1 MIGDAVA
8 CTSDQHVLGEG
19 ARWDARRGELLRV
32 DIMDGLV
39 FRDRVDNDGG
49 LIPIRT
55 YEVPGTV
62 GAIIPVEGDEG
73 SLTASNRGFVHLAPD
88 GSLHPLVEVAP
99 EGTRMND
106 ASCDPQGRCWAGT
119 KAHDN
124 RAGGGALYRLDRDGH
139 TRLMLDGLT
148 ISNGLGWSPDGATM
162 YLADTIPRVIHPV
175 AFDGERGT
183 ISNGRVLVTVTEGA
197 GPDGLTVDAARATS
211 GWRSSEQDA
220 STGIALTVC
229 FARSSTSPPWKPPPA
244 HSRVRDRIA
253 STSPPRPRIGATNS
267 VSPSPPPGSPIGST
281 LMSPDVRR
289 HHSVPIERGGPKC
302 PHDTVAPHQVKASP
316 LMRSGRLR
324 QGSGSNRAANVRFRS
339 TQAGPL
345 VK

>member
-73 SLTASNRGFVHLAPD
+73 WLLASNRGFVHLAPD

-162 YLADTIPRVIHPV
+162 YLADTIPRVIHAF

-197 GPDGLTVDAARATS
+197 GPDGLTVDAAGDIWVAIFGAGRVHRYCPDGVLREELHVPAMETTS
-211 GWRSSEQDA
+211 CA
-220 STGIALTVC
+220 
-229 FARSSTSPPWKPPPA
+229 F
-244 HSRVRDRIA
+244 
-253 STSPPRPRIGATNS
+253 
-267 VSPSPPPGSPIGST
+267 
-281 LMSPDVRR
+281 
-289 HHSVPIERGGPKC
+289 
-302 PHDTVAPHQVKASP
+302 
-316 LMRSGRLR
+316 
-324 QGSGSNRAANVRFRS
+324 
-339 TQAGPL
+339 AGPGL
-345 VK
+345 NRLYVTTATEDWSDEQRLAEPAAGLTYRVDTDATGRPAAPFRPDRTWWAEVSS